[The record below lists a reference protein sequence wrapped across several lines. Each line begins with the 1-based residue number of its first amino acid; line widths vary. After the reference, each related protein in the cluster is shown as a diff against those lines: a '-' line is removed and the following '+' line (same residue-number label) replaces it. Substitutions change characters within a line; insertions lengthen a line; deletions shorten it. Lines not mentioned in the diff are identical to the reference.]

1 MAKTLKIFAR
11 LRDAA
16 GIRRTDPPATSYP
29 RTPSARVNSPSTVG
43 ALAFRVPA
51 SHLTSDA
58 IPQRENS

>member
-1 MAKTLKIFAR
+1 MARPVSLNAR
-11 LRDAA
+11 LVRTAHA
-16 GIRRTDPPATSYP
+16 RRSGPSISAHP

-43 ALAFRVPA
+43 ALALRVPA